1 MHHKHWRVASLLA
14 GYSTPGYWK
23 RATRR
28 SAALFGSWLDA
39 RRFHTT
45 PLHALDGMNEARA
58 RALLRAGADVHA
70 AEAEEP
76 GAPSPLDVATAL
88 LARGDADAESAA
100 AARLVVLAAR
110 PWFSG
115 NHHLFADA
123 ERKAA
128 TALVVAGALVGRE
141 HGGAQ
146 SHLLFELWVELVL
159 PQVIERKIQVI
170 LSYSS

>member
-1 MHHKHWRVASLLA
+1 
-14 GYSTPGYWK
+14 
-23 RATRR
+23 
-28 SAALFGSWLDA
+28 
-39 RRFHTT
+39 
-45 PLHALDGMNEARA
+45 MNEARA

-76 GAPSPLDVATAL
+76 GAPSPVDVATAL
-88 LARGDADAESAA
+88 LARGADAESAA

-110 PWFSG
+110 PWFPG
-115 NHHLFADA
+115 NHHLLPDA

-146 SHLLFELWVELVL
+146 SHLLFELWVELIL
-159 PQVIERKIQVI
+159 PQVIERRPALPRPDPSEMFDWSPQRARRRIYDPA
-170 LSYSS
+170 L